1 MSLAPTLAQIRAQVA
16 AVRAKSSTARVI
28 AIQAPLSATTGD
40 SLRVDGE
47 EIAIARCATVLEIR
61 ERLIG
66 HDGKGPPLV
75 VLTPLEENELGT
87 DILARLAKRHL
98 FRIQPWQLV
107 KDRFRARHIDPRLV
121 ERHQWVARAL
131 LETEPEG
138 GHPPAPSGFL
148 EAELAWRILFE
159 SLLGLPDGRRDPESL
174 LEWSV
179 DDPDSRKLAGI
190 SDEIRAGLS
199 KAVQETAG
207 ELAGRIFET
216 AAANSKDALAVGLV
230 ARVLYDPAAVGDPV
244 AIKASGRLESYLDAG
259 TLDDVRAQAW
269 AAAVETVLERR
280 LARDPGWMASF
291 QARVQ
296 RGDRLLDSLGAPEL
310 AHRSRFLATAY
321 DQRIRRFAAELIA
334 FLEDEGNAVP
344 SASFWEAG
352 DAVLD
357 HRLAARDEGR
367 SGPVAMALRLVRW
380 LAERR
385 AKAPPRA
392 GSFAQAAQAY
402 RQEESFVDQARMRIW
417 ESDILESSLRQA
429 YTRLSEVVGVER
441 ERRNRDFGEL
451 FASWSRTGSH
461 DKSLLGVEEVHDKI
475 VVPLARQRP
484 VLLAVIDGMSVPV
497 FRELQNDLIERGW
510 VEFVQ
515 REDGVRP
522 PVIAALPS
530 LTEVSRTSLLC
541 GKLVTGQ
548 QNIERAGFG
557 KHPGLVDCSE
567 PSKPP
572 VLFHK
577 GELRISGAVGLPPNV
592 RDEIA
597 DPHRRVVGVVIN
609 AVDDHLAK
617 GEQVRVDWTAHRIR
631 PLKELLQAAAEA
643 ERAVVIVSDHGHVLE
658 HHTESRVQGESDR
671 WREDDG
677 KPAADEV
684 VMEGPRVLL
693 GAGGRLIAPWSERVR
708 FGSKKNG
715 YHGGVSPQEIVIPLA
730 VFLPAGLALEGW
742 HEAPPELPDWWEA
755 PLVAEFIPPAAVAPV
770 VAPVVVRPAPPKPG
784 ETGRLFPS
792 EEEQARAA
800 ADRAAIAARVG
811 SSAGGTRAA
820 AEWIDAL
827 LASERLAAQRSKAAR
842 THLPDERL
850 REILA
855 ALDERGGK
863 LTRAALAKRL
873 GVPPLRVGGI
883 VSALRRV
890 LNVEGYAVLS
900 VDEAS
905 DTVVLDRPLLE
916 TQFGLGKDEA

>member
-1 MSLAPTLAQIRAQVA
+1 MSLVPTLAQIRAQVA
-16 AVRAKSSTARVI
+16 AVRAKSPTARVI
-28 AIQAPLSATTGD
+28 AIQAPLSATTD
-40 SLRVDGE
+40 ESLRIDGE
-47 EIAIARCATVLEIR
+47 ELAIARCGSILEIR
-61 ERLIG
+61 ERLVAL
-66 HDGKGPPLV
+66 GKEGPPLV

-87 DILARLAKRHL
+87 DVLARLAKRHL

-107 KDRFRARHIDPRLV
+107 KERFRARHVDPRLV
-121 ERHQWVARAL
+121 ERHPWVARAL
-131 LETEPEG
+131 LEAEPEG

-148 EAELAWRILFE
+148 EAELAWRILSE
-159 SLLGLPDGRRDPESL
+159 SLLGLRDGRRDPESL

-179 DDPDSRKLAGI
+179 DDPNCRKLAGL
-190 SDEIRAGLS
+190 SDEIREGLS
-199 KAVQETAG
+199 KAIQETAG
-207 ELAGRIFET
+207 ELAGQIFET
-216 AAANSKDALAVGLV
+216 AANGSKDALAVGLV
-230 ARVLYDPAAVGDPV
+230 ARVLYDPAVAGDPI
-244 AIKASGRLESYLDAG
+244 AIKASGRLESYLDAAA
-259 TLDDVRAQAW
+259 LDDAHAQAW
-269 AAAVETVLERR
+269 AAATEAVLDRR
-280 LARDPGWMASF
+280 FARDSGSLAAF
-291 QARVQ
+291 QALVQ
-296 RGDRLLDSLGAPEL
+296 RGDRLLLSLGAPEL
-310 AHRSRFLATAY
+310 AHRSRYLGTAY
-321 DQRIRRFAAELIA
+321 DQRIRRFATELIA
-334 FLEDEGNAVP
+334 FLDDEGNATP
-344 SASFWEAG
+344 SPSFWEAG

-385 AKAPPRA
+385 AQKPPRA
-392 GSFAQAAQAY
+392 GSLAQAAHAY

-441 ERRNRDFGEL
+441 ERRNREFGEL
-451 FASWSRTGSH
+451 LASWSRTGSH
-461 DKSLLGVEEVHDKI
+461 DTSLLGVEDVHDKL
-475 VVPLARQRP
+475 VVPLARRRP
-484 VLLAVIDGMSVPV
+484 VLLAVIDGMSVSV
-497 FRELQNDLIERGW
+497 FRELQKDLIERGW

-541 GKLVTGQ
+541 GKLLTGQ
-548 QNIERAGFG
+548 QNIEKAGFA
-557 KHPGLVDCSE
+557 KHPGLLDCSE

-577 GELRISGAVGLPPNV
+577 GELRVSGAVGLGPNV
-592 RDEIA
+592 REEIA
-597 DPHRRVVGVVIN
+597 DSHRRVVGVVIN

-658 HHTESRVQGESDR
+658 HHTESRAQGDSDR

-677 KPAADEV
+677 KPAKDEV

-693 GAGGRLIAPWSERVR
+693 GAGGRLIAPWSERIR

-715 YHGGVSPQEIVIPLA
+715 YHGGVSPQEVVIPLA
-730 VFLPAGLALEGW
+730 VFLPAGLAVEGW

-755 PLVAEFIPPAAVAPV
+755 PLTAEDAPHAA
-770 VAPVVVRPAPPKPG
+770 VAPVVVRPAPPKHG
-784 ETGRLFPS
+784 ETGRLFPT
-792 EEEQARAA
+792 EEEQARAT
-800 ADRAAIAARVG
+800 ADRAASAGRVG
-811 SSAGGTRAA
+811 SSTGGARAG

-827 LASERLAAQRSKAAR
+827 LASDRLEAQRTKSAR

-850 REILA
+850 REILG

-863 LTRAALAKRL
+863 LTRAALAKKL
-873 GVPPLRVGGI
+873 GVAPLRVGGI
-883 VSALRRV
+883 LSALRRV

-905 DTVVLDRPLLE
+905 DTIELNRTLLE
-916 TQFGLGKDEA
+916 TQFGLGEDAP